1 MKKLVPILLCILLLA
16 GCATT
21 YDGPTQMQSVL
32 SEMEAYYFDDKN
44 GDASV
49 YSRTEFAYDIYG
61 NRALRIDYVDD
72 EAVSRTISKYDEAG
86 RLIKQ
91 TDYDLGGWFPRRVSA
106 TSYTYDDQG
115 RMTSS
120 VHDDGTIT
128 YTYDDQAHTLTTT
141 LSDGT
146 YTVQYQNEKGWTLR
160 SEVFFPNGDTSSE
173 EFDRREDG
181 QPLTV
186 RYYENGV
193 LDTVTE
199 YTYDDL
205 GRILTM
211 DVTESGETKTVQ
223 RYEYSDG
230 GHRLYLEDGSHTY
243 MGYHEDGTVQ
253 SRMDVDK
260 NGIVTSQI
268 IYRYTQICV
277 PADGKEEP

>member
-1 MKKLVPILLCILLLA
+1 MKKLLPLLLCVLLLA

-21 YDGPTQMQSVL
+21 YDGPTEMRSVL
-32 SEMEAYYFDDKN
+32 SEMESYYFDEKN

-49 YSRTEFAYDIYG
+49 FSRTEFAYDIYG
-61 NRALRIDYVDD
+61 NRALWIDYVDD
-72 EAVSRTISKYDEAG
+72 EAVSRTVSKYDEAG
-86 RLIKQ
+86 RLIKR

-146 YTVQYQNEKGWTLR
+146 YMVQYQNEQGWAVR
-160 SEVFFPNGDTSSE
+160 AEAFFANGDTSSE

-181 QPLTV
+181 QPLAV

-193 LDTVTE
+193 LETVTE
-199 YTYDDL
+199 YTYDDQ
-205 GRILTM
+205 GRVLTM
-211 DVTESGETKTVQ
+211 SETTGGETKTVL
-223 RYEYSDG
+223 RYEYGDDYETMY
-230 GHRLYLEDGSHTY
+230 HADGSHTY
-243 MGYHEDGTVQ
+243 TGYHEDGTVQ

-268 IYRYTQICV
+268 IYRYTEIRV